1 VDDKTVGVVTIE
13 STAPG
18 PADIASVELIQA
30 ALDLVSPVLLLRKSD
45 DLPLA
50 LRAKRSLL
58 KSAAWAVGP
67 KHTGWKLVGILV
79 MIAAITVT
87 FVKAPYRIEA
97 PIELQPRLKFI
108 VSTPFDGIIESL
120 GKDVEAGHVVRK
132 GDVLV
137 QMKIDEIDLERRQ
150 AQGEIMAAQAEADTY
165 LNTPGKLGERAQ
177 ALARVDQAR
186 AKLEN
191 AELRL
196 AQATVRSPM
205 DGTII
210 AGDLTDKIGAAVRLG
225 DLLFQVA
232 PLDNM
237 VIVARVSDRDI
248 ALLREAAEGEP
259 TRGEIAT
266 RGRPTETFPFH
277 LERIVPLAQ
286 PKDGKNSFEV
296 RGTLESG
303 APWLRPGMEG
313 LAKFDTGRRTLLWIG
328 TRRIR
333 DQLRLWL
340 WW

>member
-1 VDDKTVGVVTIE
+1 V
-13 STAPG
+13 
-18 PADIASVELIQA
+18 
-30 ALDLVSPVLLLRKSD
+30 
-45 DLPLA
+45 
-50 LRAKRSLL
+50 
-58 KSAAWAVGP
+58 
-67 KHTGWKLVGILV
+67 
-79 MIAAITVT
+79 
-87 FVKAPYRIEA
+87 
-97 PIELQPRLKFI
+97 
-108 VSTPFDGIIESL
+108 IESL
-120 GKDVEAGHVVRK
+120 GEGVEAGRTVK
-132 GDVLV
+132 EGDVLV
-137 QMKIDEIDLERRQ
+137 RMVTAEIRTERDQ
-150 AQGEIMAAQAEADTY
+150 AIGEISAAQAEAD
-165 LNTPGKLGERAQ
+165 LQQKQGKLGEQAQ
-177 ALARVDQAR
+177 ALARKRQAE

-196 AQATVRSPM
+196 EQAVIRSPI

-210 AGDLTDKIGAAVRLG
+210 AGDLSDKVGAAVRLG

-248 ALLREAAEGEP
+248 ALLREANEGEP

-266 RGRPTETFPFH
+266 RGRPTERFPFV
-277 LERIVPLAQ
+277 LERVVPLAQ

-296 RGTLESG
+296 RATLVSG